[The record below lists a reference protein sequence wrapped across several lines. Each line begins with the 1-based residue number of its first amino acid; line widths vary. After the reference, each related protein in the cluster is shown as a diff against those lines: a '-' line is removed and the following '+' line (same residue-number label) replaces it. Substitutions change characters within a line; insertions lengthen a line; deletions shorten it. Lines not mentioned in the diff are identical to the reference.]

1 MLAIEKINDN
11 QIFAT
16 TILEFLFSKHNSIK
30 IDTNRVKGKDWKSLK
45 KFERNSLLR
54 RSLFQL
60 HSFELKKSDF
70 DERKSILSEYFVEW
84 GFYIDKQNHGLFT
97 RETKLI
103 LLSDRNQWLDT
114 IDILNHYCPEKH
126 INALRDSSLHF
137 VTIRMTMF

>member
-30 IDTNRVKGKDWKSLK
+30 IDINRVKRKDWKSLK

-54 RSLFQL
+54 RTIFQL
-60 HSFELKKSDF
+60 HSFELTKSEF
-70 DERKSILSEYFVEW
+70 DEHKSILSEYFMEW

-97 RETKLI
+97 HETKFI
-103 LLSDRNQWLDT
+103 LLSDRNEWLET
-114 IDILNHYCPEKH
+114 IDILNELSDKK
-126 INALRDSSLHF
+126 IIENWEEIKDDDK
-137 VTIRMTMF
+137 